1 MSKLLKQ
8 LLAVAL
14 AFQTTLSGI
23 STIVHA
29 EEPEEEPEYTAETV
43 VDEEEETVLEETG
56 DEENVIVVEQEP
68 EEVTEEEEPEIT
80 EEPQETETP
89 EVTEPEESEEP
100 EAPEVTEPED
110 PETPAVEEP
119 EEPEEPEVTE
129 PEETEDPWEEP
140 EELLELDNN
149 DPFWLKITP
158 VEYIYQLKF
167 NEIEYD
173 QYQDDGTY
181 TIKYTNDTGLP
192 SYIVAVKDDVTWF
205 LSRTEEE
212 GPGTFNSKVKFNLPA
227 GQYDLHVAIFNAGIL
242 EVSDVH
248 KKLVVLEAP
257 KVVGTGNFTGANYG
271 YIDIDLSD
279 ILNHEYDI
287 LPGWNENDVV
297 LKVNEDDSGMNLTKV
312 RYYAK
317 DGIFR
322 VRLGESSAYDGMG
335 TYKNYPYGTFELSYK
350 MRAGSAVIGNYVFAG
365 SNTTH
370 ADIMSQFVPTSIQ
383 IDCSEY
389 PVLYYK
395 GATLQLTPKF
405 GPFTS
410 DYTEYE
416 GIDHRV
422 KYTSSNPKLVTVD
435 SNGKL
440 TAVGMPPAD
449 NDWHTKPTLVDITVT
464 SVAYPGLSAVYTVE
478 LRSYRGGKSDVGII
492 SNDTWYSPFNW
503 SIGKQMDDNRYELV
517 LFNIEIPDDYYGLN
531 GMPVTFTVDKT
542 SGLSL
547 YTVSGNTYGSR
558 VGTTYTTGFSN
569 NYNGY
574 GSAIAYVHAED
585 AGVYTVSA
593 TSPIGKIG
601 SVKINVDGVS
611 NSLAG
616 GVSKESQ
623 FFVDGKPV
631 GGWLRYDIT
640 TDSYVYGKDVFKGFT
655 DPGKQVIY
663 YADPKTKKLITGD
676 PMNGNPDTVAKI
688 DGKLYAFGASNGLI
702 TYNESGVLK
711 EGWITIEHETL
722 GEYPAYVSAAGE
734 VLTGWV
740 NTLTD
745 GLLYLD
751 PVLGYVHTS
760 EFVPA
765 SAGKGK
771 VYVNNY
777 GSAEGIFIDT
787 GATQTFDTADG
798 LYRVFMSSGPDQ
810 YFWVKDGAFYTGW
823 LYLHYTADN
832 EPYWNTTK
840 KGAAEAMYFDPNDH
854 GALKR
859 GTFTVGTKQYLSG
872 ETYEPKYWGSDYY
885 AVQLLN
891 CNHFGYGKYPE
902 KYGLHRANNL
912 VVDAD
917 GAIVFDKMVKIA
929 VWDGTESKYD
939 KYYVYADGS
948 GQPVKNTWISY
959 NGKKYYFDDSG
970 YLSDTKTG
978 TSWMYHDET
987 DGDRVLYYKLKDPK
1001 NPQAG
1006 YVYCDTNGK
1015 KLTSLMV
1022 YNDAG
1027 DKVGLLDAK
1036 GNWAVNAVVTV
1047 KMSQNP
1053 SSASGTYIAD
1063 ENGNIIVNHSVDR
1076 LYSVAEVKGK
1086 KYIVDDYGE
1095 VKKGDNQ
1102 PYHAYMKNQ
1111 GDVWVWPEK
1120 NGVLARDTFKT
1131 YHTGSDGTFKIYFTK
1146 EGTVLQDAPE
1156 IYGNFYS
1163 WYVKKKAW
1171 LGFETEDHF
1180 IGFVIPGKTTYPGSM
1195 SEIIKAGWIG
1205 NDDSPVY
1212 LNKDGSIKTGFV
1224 KRAGHTRYIATM
1236 NTGYVVP
1243 VVGDYAY
1250 FSTPEQRN
1258 ILCNIK
1264 GKTYFFDEYGEMV
1277 TGWVHFEHAIVGE
1290 VFTLMMGAPVNTVK
1304 LDDVYMYFN
1313 DKTGAAVTGSA
1324 KVLTP
1329 AVFDGVISLGDEGA
1343 FQNNAKRV
1351 NTTSSLKT
1359 LNFDKNGALIF
1370 DQNTKIGKKLKE
1382 VGTDGVVT
1390 SGKPHWSDANKLTY
1404 VLKNGVL
1411 ATGRKK
1417 VEGKYYYFDPTTG
1430 LKVTNA
1436 LRKTGKKWYYYGESG
1451 EQETPYLSSN
1461 QWKVTLP
1468 VNMQDAWGKTAYV
1481 MTGSTNG
1488 KNLTAIWNKD
1498 GSLKKIVYAGTTKAA
1513 AGESVSF
1520 GLWDRYDDNKCR
1532 NYIIDGLNG
1541 YVLDK
1546 KGLPMTGA
1554 VSEFTFANDGEYG
1567 KYSLNVEKD
1576 GKRKVVEVG
1585 GPISSL
1591 VKIGKK
1597 YYVMGSGIIV
1607 SGETGIWPIY
1617 DWSTLPASEQKSLE
1631 QMSQIAYSNGSCL
1644 WVMIN
1649 PDGSV
1654 VTNTKK
1660 FGHIYFDGPTIFGDE
1675 ASGIWT
1681 INKQGIILDLVAP
1694 MYKVGKT
1701 TYISNAFKDMP
1712 DSGTLTL
1719 RMLDVSTATS
1729 PSSLPAYI
1737 EATIKYKNNKV
1748 TGFYNAET
1756 GKAINGCYVAQIG
1769 DIGMLM
1775 WFKNGQPQSGNK
1787 TFNYFGISMKFYV
1800 DPSMTGAVPRV

>member
-14 AFQTTLSGI
+14 AFQTSLSGI

-43 VDEEEETVLEETG
+43 ADEEEETVLEETG

-68 EEVTEEEEPEIT
+68 EEPEEPAEEETQEEEPEVT
-80 EEPQETETP
+80 EEPQ
-89 EVTEPEESEEP
+89 EP
-100 EAPEVTEPED
+100 EAPEVTEPEG

-129 PEETEDPWEEP
+129 PEEPEETEEAWEEP
-140 EELLELDNN
+140 EELLELDNS
-149 DPFWLKITP
+149 DPFWLNITP
-158 VEYIYQLKF
+158 HEYINHLKF
-167 NEIEYD
+167 DEIEYD
-173 QYQDDGTY
+173 SYLDDGTY
-181 TIKYTNDTGLP
+181 TINYTNDTGLS

-227 GQYDLHVAIFNAGIL
+227 GQYDLHVAIFNNGIL
-242 EVSDVH
+242 EVSNLY

-257 KVVGTGNFTGANYG
+257 KIADTGNFTGTNYG
-271 YIDIDLSD
+271 YIDIDLSE

-297 LKVNEDDSGMNLTKV
+297 LKVNEDDPGMNLTKV

-365 SNTTH
+365 SNTAH
-370 ADIMSQFVPTSIQ
+370 ADVMAEYVPTELNVNFS
-383 IDCSEY
+383 SY

-395 GATLQLTPKF
+395 GATLQLTPTF
-405 GPFTS
+405 GPYTT
-410 DYTEYE
+410 DGTEYE

-422 KYTSSNPKLVTVD
+422 KYSSNNTKLVTVD
-435 SNGKL
+435 NNGKV
-440 TAVGMPPAD
+440 TAVSMPPAD
-449 NDWHTKPTLVDITVT
+449 NDWHSDPVTVDITVT
-464 SVAYPGLSAVYTVE
+464 SVAYPELSKTVSVE
-478 LRSYRGGKSDVGII
+478 LRSYQGGKSDVGII
-492 SNDTWYSPFNW
+492 SDDTWYSPFNW
-503 SIGKQMDDNRYELV
+503 SIGKQMDDSRFELV
-517 LFNIEIPDDYYGLN
+517 LFNIEVPEDYNGLN
-531 GMPVTFTVDKT
+531 GMPVTFTVDQGA
-542 SGLSL
+542 GLSL
-547 YTVSGNTYGSR
+547 YTVSGNAPGTR
-558 VGTTYTTGFSN
+558 VGTTLTTGFSN
-569 NYNGY
+569 NGNGY

-611 NSLAG
+611 KSLAG

-623 FFVDGKPV
+623 FFVNGKPV
-631 GGWLRYDIT
+631 GGWLRYDIM

-688 DGKLYAFGASNGLI
+688 DGKLYALGAANGLI
-702 TYNESGVLK
+702 TYSESGVLK
-711 EGWITIEHETL
+711 EGWISVEHETL
-722 GEYPAYVSAAGE
+722 GEYQAYVSAAGE

-740 NTLTD
+740 DTLTD
-745 GLLYLD
+745 GWLYLD
-751 PVLGYVHTS
+751 PAFGYVHTS

-765 SAGKGK
+765 RTGKGM

-777 GSAEGIFIDT
+777 GSAEGIFVDT
-787 GATQTFDTADG
+787 TATQTFDTADG
-798 LYRVFMSSGPDQ
+798 LYRVFMSSGPNK
-810 YFWVKDGAFYTGW
+810 YFWVRNGSFYTGW
-823 LYLHYTADN
+823 LYLHHTADY

-840 KGAAEAMYFDPNDH
+840 KGAEEAMYFDPNDH
-854 GALKR
+854 GALQR
-859 GTFTVGTKQYLSG
+859 GTFNVGTKEYVSIDP
-872 ETYEPKYWGSDYY
+872 YEPRYWGGDYY

-891 CNHFGYGKYPE
+891 CVYFGEKKYPE

-912 VVDAD
+912 VIDSD

-1095 VKKGDNQ
+1095 VEKGDNQ

-1120 NGVLARDTFKT
+1120 NGVLAKDTFKT

-1146 EGTVLQDAPE
+1146 EGTVLQDALE

-1205 NDDSPVY
+1205 NSDSPVY

-1224 KRAGHTRYIATM
+1224 KRDGHTRYIAVLSS
-1236 NTGYVVP
+1236 GYVIP
-1243 VVGDYAY
+1243 VAGDYAY
-1250 FSTPEQRN
+1250 VGTSEQHN
-1258 ILCNIK
+1258 LLYKIN
-1264 GKTYFFDEYGEMV
+1264 GKTYFFDEYGDVV
-1277 TGWVHFEHAIVGE
+1277 TGWVHFEHAMVGE
-1290 VFTLMMGAPVNTVK
+1290 VFSMMMGIPVNTVK

-1324 KVLTP
+1324 KVLAP
-1329 AVFDGVISLGDEGA
+1329 AVFDGVISLGEEGT

-1359 LNFDKNGALIF
+1359 LNFDKDGALIF
-1370 DQNTKIGKKLKE
+1370 DQNAKIGKTLKE
-1382 VGTDGVVT
+1382 VGADGVVT
-1390 SGKPHWSDANKLTY
+1390 SGKPHWSDANKISY
-1404 VLKNGVL
+1404 VLKNGIL

-1417 VEGKYYYFDPTTG
+1417 IEGKYYYFDPATG

-1451 EQETPYLSSN
+1451 EQETPSLSNN
-1461 QWKVTLP
+1461 QWTVTLP
-1468 VNMQDAWGKTAYV
+1468 VYMRDDWGKTAYV
-1481 MTGSTNG
+1481 MTGSTNN
-1488 KNLTAIWNKD
+1488 KSLTAIWNKD

-1520 GLWDRYDDNKCR
+1520 GLWERGNDSLCR
-1532 NYIIDGLNG
+1532 DYIEAGLNG

-1546 KGLPMTGA
+1546 KGLPMTGV
-1554 VSEFTFANDGEYG
+1554 VSGFTFTEDSEYG

-1576 GKRKVVEVG
+1576 GKRKIAEVG
-1585 GPISSL
+1585 GPHCSL

-1597 YYVMGSGIIV
+1597 YYVMNGGVIV
-1607 SGETGIWPIY
+1607 SGETGIWLVH
-1617 DWSTLPASEQKSLE
+1617 DWSSLPASDQKNLDQLQSVAE
-1631 QMSQIAYSNGSCL
+1631 SNGTSL
-1644 WVMIN
+1644 FVMIN
-1649 PDGSV
+1649 TDGSV
-1654 VTNTKK
+1654 ATNTKK
-1660 FGHIYFDGPTIFGDE
+1660 FGYINFGGNTIFGYE
-1675 ASGIWT
+1675 ASGTWT
-1681 INKQGIILDLVAP
+1681 INKYGIILDLVAP
-1694 MYKVGKT
+1694 FYKVGKT
-1701 TYISNAFKDMP
+1701 TYITNAVKDLP
-1712 DSGTLTL
+1712 ASGTIPLE
-1719 RMLDVSTATS
+1719 MVDVSTVS
-1729 PSSLPAYI
+1729 DPSHMPTFI
-1737 EATIKYKNNKV
+1737 EAMIKYKDHKV

-1756 GKAINGCYVAQIG
+1756 GKALNGCYGVEINSSE
-1769 DIGMLM
+1769 MLM
-1775 WFKNGQPQSGNK
+1775 WFKNGQPQTGNK
-1787 TFNYFGISMKFYV
+1787 TFNYLGIPMKFYV
-1800 DPSMTGAVPRV
+1800 SPDMAGTLLRF